1 MEIRKEDLVKFH
13 IVDTVF
19 YAFDKHI
26 FDKEEIP
33 ETIEEV
39 DKELELQKEKDAKLI
54 EEMKLEKE
62 KEEKKAKLMAELAAL
77 EE

>member
-26 FDKEEIP
+26 FDKDEIP

-39 DKELELQKEKDAKLI
+39 EVIIEEIKGPTPEEITAKL
-54 EEMKLEKE
+54 

>member
-1 MEIRKEDLVKFH
+1 MEIKKEDLVRFH

-26 FDKEEIP
+26 FDKDEIP

-39 DKELELQKEKDAKLI
+39 EIIIEEIKGPTKEEITAKL
-54 EEMKLEKE
+54 
-62 KEEKKAKLMAELAAL
+62 KEEKKAKLLEELKAL